1 MTDIPNAIRNARLAS
16 NLTQKELAD
25 RIGLSQQQVDK
36 IEHGQRTLDFPT
48 AIRVAEATGVTLDE
62 LAKEENNGN

>member
-1 MTDIPNAIRNARLAS
+1 MTDIPNAIRNARLSS

-25 RIGLSQQQVDK
+25 RVGLAQQQIDK

-48 AIRVAEATGVTLDE
+48 AIRIAKATGVTLDE
-62 LAKEENNGN
+62 LAKEEKL